1 MTDIYNR
8 FTGPSDDQ
16 GYLIALEVLIDTL
29 PQEMLLKIKKYV
41 DSKVYTEEVINDD
54 TPPF

>member
-29 PQEMLLKIKKYV
+29 PQEMLKKVKNYV
-41 DSKVYTEEVINDD
+41 DSKIIIEEVINDD

>member
-29 PQEMLLKIKKYV
+29 PQEMLLKIKQYV
-41 DSKVYTEEVINDD
+41 DSKVYTEEVINDN